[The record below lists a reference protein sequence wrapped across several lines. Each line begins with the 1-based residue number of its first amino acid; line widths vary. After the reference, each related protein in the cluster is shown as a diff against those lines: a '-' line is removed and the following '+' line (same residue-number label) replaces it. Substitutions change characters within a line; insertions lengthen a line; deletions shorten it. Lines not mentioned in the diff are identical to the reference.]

1 MSTFTIAFNRTHTS
15 VFASDNM
22 RNLLKVIIDM
32 SDLDPE
38 KLVDDWEIVGPAVQL
53 WLQTGHLVQITLEF
67 FTPGSNQACA
77 RWDFPITYDG
87 SGVDGDMWADKGLLR
102 RTIAKAGRPPKNAS
116 YEVILA
122 TRPGRPDMPGMGP
135 ATFRSTDGLIGR
147 ASGTA
152 IATPDIMATL
162 KYWRAR

>member
-1 MSTFTIAFNRTHTS
+1 MSTFTFTYNRTHTS
-15 VFASDNM
+15 VFVADNM
-22 RNLLKVIIDM
+22 RNLLKTIIDM
-32 SDLDPE
+32 SNLDPE
-38 KLVDDWEIVGPAVQL
+38 KLVDDWESLGPAVQG
-53 WLQTGHLVQITLEF
+53 WLKTGDLLQITLEF
-67 FTPGSNQACA
+67 FTPGSDQACA

-87 SGVDGDMWADKGLLR
+87 SGVEDDMWVAKDQIR

-116 YEVILA
+116 YEVILS
-122 TRPGRPDMPGMGP
+122 TRPGRPDMPGMAPGG
-135 ATFRSTDGLIGR
+135 FRSTDGLIGR